1 VNVAGLADRI
11 PPGKELPLI
20 GFIQGPV
27 GYPFQ
32 AEFKLNTSFSAEE
45 PPVVSLGV
53 ENLKTDVDPAGVWI
67 RVSGE
72 VVNPGKVLTYASVTA
87 AGYEGDLP
95 AGVRKLELTQGV
107 PENGRSPF
115 TMYVYSTGPRMD
127 RVVILAEGK

>member
-1 VNVAGLADRI
+1 
-11 PPGKELPLI
+11 
-20 GFIQGPV
+20 
-27 GYPFQ
+27 
-32 AEFKLNTSFSAEE
+32 LNTSFSAEE

-67 RVSGE
+67 RLSGE
-72 VVNPGKVLTYASVTA
+72 VVNPGKALTYASVTA

-107 PENGRSPF
+107 PENSRTPF